1 MGLLSMGGLALL
13 VRSMNRNPTGR
24 DMDQMSSRDP
34 NSSAGCDGLTYGA
47 EWWTCQDLNLGP
59 HPDPKIH
66 GEQARGNI
74 RGGAG
79 SDQGGALVAR

>member
-1 MGLLSMGGLALL
+1 MCYTA
-13 VRSMNRNPTGR
+13 
-24 DMDQMSSRDP
+24 
-34 NSSAGCDGLTYGA
+34 A
-47 EWWTCQDLNLGP
+47 EPAPDSTATQRFCWSWAWEDLNLRL

>member
-1 MGLLSMGGLALL
+1 L
-13 VRSMNRNPTGR
+13 
-24 DMDQMSSRDP
+24 
-34 NSSAGCDGLTYGA
+34 
-47 EWWTCQDLNLGP
+47 WWACQDLNLGP

>member
-1 MGLLSMGGLALL
+1 
-13 VRSMNRNPTGR
+13 
-24 DMDQMSSRDP
+24 
-34 NSSAGCDGLTYGA
+34 
-47 EWWTCQDLNLGP
+47 LNQRP

>member
-1 MGLLSMGGLALL
+1 MH
-13 VRSMNRNPTGR
+13 PTGLPPG
-24 DMDQMSSRDP
+24 SGAASV
-34 NSSAGCDGLTYGA
+34 SAGQEPVLWA
-47 EWWTCQDLNLGP
+47 WLDLNQRP

-74 RGGAG
+74 WGGAG